1 MTLLRGLT
9 FLLNSV
15 ASLLT
20 ALEVDIVVFVSVWD
34 IFPGI
39 LCISFDVCFI
49 VSILHSFHMGRVC
62 KIILT
67 KELYT
72 IKSDDKLKLGQH

>member
-1 MTLLRGLT
+1 MTLLRGLA

-39 LCISFDVCFI
+39 LCISFDVTFFSFI

-72 IKSDDKLKLGQH
+72 IKSDDK